1 MEQETPLLPPRY
13 RPETFLGEGATGAV
27 WRTADSVLKLPVAI
41 KVVRKNLAVHA
52 RFRTRFAREVS
63 ISAQEIHPRLVP
75 IHDYG
80 KTTDDRP
87 FVAMAYAPSG
97 NLGDLLATDPPLED
111 VVWLLDEVL
120 EALGHLHARGLI
132 HQDLKPQNILLR
144 PGDGTPTD
152 QRYHAW
158 VCDFGETHAFSWL
171 VHDPRNVGGTP
182 IYMAPEQLSQE
193 PDEMGPWTDLYAV
206 GLLLWETLCGT
217 RPHRGESRKDLLA
230 ERLSPL
236 PVPTLPNGKPLPAC
250 FEEILE
256 NLLDPDP
263 RQRYD
268 RAADLRHA
276 LRNALRE
283 IETGVRVRPVGF
295 RDRVRRSTGPV
306 LPTGE
311 APLNIPPPPRSLHP
325 GVMRWNQVLTD
336 PLPPQPPP
344 AYGKGA
350 SARTSL
356 SLLALRDL
364 PLIGRDELRQAIWDV
379 ARRVVDHQEPGV
391 VVLVGD
397 SGTGKTRLVDSVARP
412 LEEAGVMEVVR
423 LRFHRPPG
431 LDDGYR
437 GAVLDLLSP
446 WQESRSALEERLARW
461 ISRDRRTSPE
471 EARAEAAVLARWCG
485 YRRPGENE
493 VNAAVGLAFLYRHL
507 DARAWRGGA
516 CLVLDDV
523 HRSVV
528 EGDGL
533 SIAQALMDRTVG
545 ERPVLVL
552 ATVAAESLH
561 ADAGLRDRL
570 RHLEQSGAVVLQVPP
585 LTLEETRLVLDEA
598 LVLDPELVLEISRVC
613 SGNPLAVTV
622 LLRSWAARDL
632 LVLASDGAYHLREG
646 VPLDQTVPGSI
657 EQLHL
662 DRLHAAVEA
671 SEDPVAT
678 AEALAVASIAGQ
690 EPPTWL
696 VREVSETGLDSLLAA
711 GVLREVGD
719 SLSFE
724 HGSVQTTA
732 LHLASRLPEMAELH
746 LRLAALWRQRGERM
760 GIAVDFPVAYHL
772 LNGQDPTEA
781 TAWFCRAMR
790 TLVEEGRCS
799 LAAWVA
805 TRGLEAAER
814 SGQAGGRQEIRRLHA
829 EALIELRS
837 FTAAERVLLEALA
850 IEPCDRLTRARI
862 GLALSRA
869 TMGRGDLEAC
879 RRYLE
884 QAASAF
890 EAIRDRDGLR
900 DVAHGRATLE
910 RLEGRPGLA
919 VQNFHE
925 ALRLLR
931 RDPRRE
937 VLLLAGLVE
946 ALLTMN
952 DLSTVDAH
960 RDRMMALA
968 RESGD
973 TRSIAQAAYTAAMVH
988 LFRRQLGRA
997 ERYLQTASALAAT
1010 LGADWLHLNC
1020 QNYLGEVARFRG
1032 DMVRAR
1038 EHYER
1043 YCTFAEE
1050 QGLSSA
1056 TAVGRVNLAL
1066 LALQVGDDDAMR
1078 DQIALAESALANQ
1091 PRHWSWVFVG
1101 LLHAWMSAME
1111 SNEARTRAW
1120 WSVAQDHGLS
1130 TLHTPDL
1137 LVPLQRLADACSSA
1151 GWRDLAKAAVMAIQD
1166 LGGSGPVQEVVIDDS
1181 DAEPVD
1187 SALEDGN
1194 PRSIP

>member
-1 MEQETPLLPPRY
+1 MDLETPLLPPRY
-13 RPETFLGEGATGAV
+13 HPEAFLGEGATGAV
-27 WRTADSVLKLPVAI
+27 WRTADTVLGMPVAV
-41 KVVRKNLAVHA
+41 KVVRKNLSVHA

-75 IHDYG
+75 IHDHG
-80 KTTDDRP
+80 RTMDDRP
-87 FVAMAYAPSG
+87 FVAMAFAPAG
-97 NLGDLLATDPPLED
+97 NLGDLLAVNPPLE
-111 VVWLLDEVL
+111 VVIWLLDEVL
-120 EALGHLHARGLI
+120 EALAHLHARGLV
-132 HQDLKPQNILLR
+132 HQDLKPQNVLLVPDTD
-144 PGDGTPTD
+144 PGSRR
-152 QRYHAW
+152 RYHAW

-193 PDEMGPWTDLYAV
+193 PDEMGPWTDLYSV
-206 GLLLWETLCGT
+206 GLLLWEALCGA

-236 PVPTLPNGKPLPAC
+236 PVPTLPTGKPLPGI

-268 RAADLRHA
+268 RAADLRRA
-276 LRNALRE
+276 LHNALHE

-295 RDRVRRSTGPV
+295 RDRTRRSTGPV

-311 APLNIPPPPRSLHP
+311 APLNVPPPPRTPMP

-336 PLPPQPPP
+336 PLPPHPPP

-356 SLLALRDL
+356 SLLALREL

-379 ARRVVDHQEPGV
+379 ARRVVEHQEPGV

-437 GAVLDLLSP
+437 GAVLELLSP
-446 WQESRSALEERLARW
+446 WQESRAAIEERLARW
-461 ISRDRRTSPE
+461 ISRDRRCTPD
-471 EARAEAAVLARWCG
+471 EARAEASVLARWCG
-485 YRRPGENE
+485 YRRPGETE
-493 VNAAVGLAFLYRHL
+493 VNAAVGLAYLYRHL

-533 SIAQALMDRTVG
+533 AIAQALLDRTVG

-552 ATVAAESLH
+552 ATVANESLH

-570 RHLEQSGAVVLQVPP
+570 RHLEQAGALVIHVPP
-585 LTLEETRLVLDEA
+585 LSLQETRLVLEEA
-598 LVLDPELVLEISRVC
+598 LVLEPALADEIARVC

-622 LLRSWAARDL
+622 LLRSWAARNL
-632 LVLASDGAYHLREG
+632 LVLGSDGAYHLREG
-646 VPLDQTVPGSI
+646 VALDQTVPGSI

-696 VREVSETGLDSLLAA
+696 VREVSETGLDSLLAS
-711 GVLREVGD
+711 GVLREVGVN
-719 SLSFE
+719 LSFE

-760 GIAVDFPVAYHL
+760 GITVDYPVAYHL
-772 LNGQDPTEA
+772 LHGGDPTEA
-781 TAWFCRAMR
+781 TGWFTRAMR

-799 LAAWVA
+799 LAAWA
-805 TRGLEAAER
+805 ASPGLEAAER
-814 SGQAGGRQEIRRLHA
+814 SGQAVGRQEIRRLHA

-837 FTAAERVLLEALA
+837 FTAAERVLLEALT

-884 QAASAF
+884 QAASSF
-890 EAIRDRDGLR
+890 ESIRDRDGLR
-900 DVAHGRATLE
+900 DVAHGRANLE

-937 VLLLAGLVE
+937 VLLLAGLIE
-946 ALLTMN
+946 ALLTMG
-952 DLSTVDAH
+952 DVSAVDAH

-968 RESGD
+968 RDSGD

-988 LFRRQLGRA
+988 LYRRQLGRA

-1010 LGADWLHLNC
+1010 LGANWLHLNC
-1020 QNYLGEVARFRG
+1020 QNYLGEVARYRG
-1032 DMVRAR
+1032 DVARAR

-1043 YCTFAEE
+1043 YCTCAEE
-1050 QGLSSA
+1050 QGLPSA

-1066 LALQVGDDDAMR
+1066 LALQTGDDDALG
-1078 DQIALAESALANQ
+1078 DQVSLAESALVDQ
-1091 PRHWSWVFVG
+1091 PRHWTWVFVG
-1101 LLHAWMSAME
+1101 LLRAWMSAVE
-1111 SNEARTRAW
+1111 RNEAHTRAW
-1120 WSVAQDHGLS
+1120 WTVARDHGLS
-1130 TLHTPDL
+1130 TLRTPDL
-1137 LVPLQRLADACSSA
+1137 LPPLQRLADACSSA
-1151 GWRDLAKAAVMAIQD
+1151 DWRDLAKAAVSAIQE
-1166 LGGSGPVQEVVIDDS
+1166 LGGTGGQVPSEAEDGEHLLVEPLPDDS
-1181 DAEPVD
+1181 D
-1187 SALEDGN
+1187 
-1194 PRSIP
+1194 PRSAP